1 MSNRITELE
10 SKLTEWAKAY
20 YENGESIVPDSVY
33 DAHFQELKILNP
45 NSKIFQTAGKGYVV
59 EASEKEKF
67 KHPIEFGSI
76 DFRSHDLD
84 EIIKKL
90 DKNATWSIKIDGNSV
105 GDYYENGVL
114 QNVVTRGSENIGIIR
129 TGRFVECG
137 KTPKKIDFLKNVRL
151 ACVRGEVAIPKKK
164 FLEEN
169 GFDVEKAS
177 RNSVAGAISRKT
189 DYEDVFKHVDNI
201 KYTFIDCD
209 TGESLY
215 DNDWEKYYPVE
226 RQKPVFV
233 DGKAITLDE
242 LVLAVENA
250 EYECDGIVFR
260 NSDGELF
267 AFKFED
273 AKAQT
278 KIEKIDITIGAA
290 QRLTPVANLVPVN
303 LSGSTIS
310 KASLGSFAMAEAIG
324 AFPLNSN
331 CICEVVRSGEIIPL
345 ITRIISNDG
354 DVVQNEILCPVCGSV
369 GEYKGAHA
377 FCVNIE
383 CPNIDREYLFKF
395 CSFVSPEGLKEK
407 TLEKIFDFYGISTVT
422 ELVGFGT
429 DEDFDFTEV
438 DGIGNA
444 AAKLFEKMLET
455 ISSPINSKII
465 YQTFITG
472 CGERASKAI
481 VNSGFKFEDYFNFEG
496 DFDKLET
503 LPNFNSNIIS
513 EMVEK
518 NGLIEEVCSYLEIY
532 DEKEVVGEKSF
543 CITGVRLS
551 KEQLEMAKKAGWEE
565 KSGVSKNL
573 NVLVVKSASSTS
585 SKTEKA
591 KSLGVKIVS
600 LDDFIKMIEK

>member
-1 MSNRITELE
+1 MPNRIIELE
-10 SKLTEWAKAY
+10 SKLAEWSKAY

-33 DAHFQELKILNP
+33 DAHFNELKELNP

-59 EASEKEKF
+59 QASEKEKF
-67 KHPIEFGSI
+67 KHPIEVGSI

-84 EIIKKL
+84 EILKKL
-90 DKNATWSIKIDGNSV
+90 DKDATWTIKIDGNSV
-105 GDYYENGVL
+105 CDYFENGKL
-114 QNVVTRGSENIGIIR
+114 LNVSTRGSDNIGIIR
-129 TGRFVECG
+129 TNRFVECG
-137 KTPKKIDFLKNVRL
+137 KTPKQIDFLKNVRL

-164 FLEEN
+164 FLVEN
-169 GFDVEKAS
+169 GFDVDKAS

-209 TGESLY
+209 SGESLY
-215 DNDWEKYYPVE
+215 SEDWEKFYPVE
-226 RQKPVFV
+226 RQKPVYTN
-233 DGKAITLDE
+233 GKAITLDE
-242 LVLAVENA
+242 LKIAVENS
-250 EYECDGIVFR
+250 EHECDGIVFK

-273 AKAQT
+273 AKATT
-278 KIEKIDITIGAA
+278 KILKIDISIGAA
-290 QRLTPVANLVPVN
+290 QRLTPIANLLPVN
-303 LSGSTIS
+303 LSGSLIS

-331 CICEVVRSGEIIPL
+331 CVCEVVRSGEIIPL

-354 DVVQNEILCPVCGSV
+354 EVIQNEILCPVCGTV
-369 GEYKGAHA
+369 AEYKGAHA
-377 FCVNIE
+377 FCVNPE
-383 CPNIDREYLFKF
+383 CPNIEREYLFKF
-395 CSFVSPEGLKEK
+395 CSFVAPEGLREK
-407 TLEKIFDFYGISTVT
+407 NLEKIFDYYGISSVT
-422 ELVGFGT
+422 DLVSFGT
-429 DEDFDFTEV
+429 DEDFDVTEV
-438 DGIGNA
+438 DGIGNSV
-444 AAKLFEKMLET
+444 AKLFEKMLET

-481 VNSGFKFEDYFNFEG
+481 VNSGFKFEDYFNFDG
-496 DFDKLET
+496 DFDKLHT
-503 LPNFNSNIIS
+503 LPNFNSNIVS

-518 NGLIEEVCSYLEIY
+518 NEMIEEVCSYLEIY

-551 KEQLEMAKKAGWEE
+551 KEQLDLAKNAGWEE

-573 NVLVVKSASSTS
+573 NVLVVKSATSTS

-591 KSLGVKIVS
+591 KSFGVKIVS
-600 LDDFIKMIEK
+600 LDEFVKMIQK

>member
-1 MSNRITELE
+1 MSNRINELE
-10 SKLTEWAKAY
+10 SKLAEWSKAY

-33 DAHFQELKILNP
+33 DAHFNELKELNP

-59 EASEKEKF
+59 QASEKEKF
-67 KHPIEFGSI
+67 KHPIEVGSI

-90 DKNATWSIKIDGNSV
+90 DKDATWTIKIDGNSV
-105 GDYYENGVL
+105 CDYFENGKIL
-114 QNVVTRGSENIGIIR
+114 NVSTRGSENIGIIR
-129 TGRFVECG
+129 TDKFVECG
-137 KTPKKIDFLKNVRL
+137 KTPKQIDFLKDVRL

-164 FLEEN
+164 FLAEN
-169 GFDVEKAS
+169 GFDTEKAS
-177 RNSVAGAISRKT
+177 RNSVAGAITRKT
-189 DYEDVFKHVDNI
+189 DWKDVFQHVDNV
-201 KYTFIDCD
+201 KYTFVDCD
-209 TGESLY
+209 TGENLY
-215 DNDWEKYYPVE
+215 SENWEKYYPVE

-242 LVLAVENA
+242 LKIAVENS

-273 AKAQT
+273 AKATTQ
-278 KIEKIDITIGAA
+278 ILKIDITIGAA
-290 QRLTPVANLVPVN
+290 QRLTPVANLLPVN
-303 LSGSTIS
+303 LSGSLIS

-354 DVVQNEILCPVCGSV
+354 DVIQNEILCPVCGTKA
-369 GEYKGAHA
+369 EYKGAHA
-377 FCVNIE
+377 FCVNQE
-383 CPNIDREYLFKF
+383 CPNIEREYLFKF
-395 CSFVSPEGLKEK
+395 CSFVAPEGLREK
-407 TLEKIFDFYGISTVT
+407 TLEKIFEYYGIVSVVD
-422 ELVGFGT
+422 LVSFGT
-429 DEDFDFTEV
+429 DEEFDVTEV
-438 DGIGNA
+438 DGIGNSA
-444 AAKLFEKMLET
+444 SKLFEKMLET

-481 VNSGFKFEDYFNFEG
+481 VNSGFKFSNYFNYDGEYE
-496 DFDKLET
+496 KLES
-503 LPNFNSNIIS
+503 LPNFNSNIIT
-513 EMVEK
+513 EMMEK
-518 NGLIEEVCSYLEIY
+518 NELIEEVCSYLEIY
-532 DEKEVVGEKSF
+532 DEKEIVGEKSF

-551 KEQLEMAKKAGWEE
+551 KEQLEMAKNAGWEE

-573 NVLVVKSASSTS
+573 NVLVVKSVSSTS

-600 LDDFIKMIEK
+600 LDEFLRMIQN